1 MKKIIAML
9 AAVVLMT
16 GLVATGE
23 VQAADEW
30 IEVDDMYFL
39 TDAKA
44 STGSTDA
51 SVQGYYL
58 SIGSSSIVEHGKG
71 KIGAGGDTSARRI
84 VDEISVTV
92 VVQRQVNGAWQNY
105 LTWSAKDTNSAYVS
119 TSKMLYVPTGY
130 YYSVCCSHYAA
141 TDTGYSNTNAL
152 YI

>member
-1 MKKIIAML
+1 MKKFIAML

-23 VQAADEW
+23 AQAADEW
-30 IEVDDMYFL
+30 IEVDDIYFL

-44 STGSTDA
+44 STGSTDV